1 MNKVIPQG
9 FWPEARDYL
18 TALGAAAPLPPIRG
32 TWYIVDPT
40 SGSNGADG
48 ISGDTALAS
57 LFDSSGAYDR
67 CVSGAGDGILLLSR
81 GTGTASQTTSYAT
94 QELAWTKHG
103 ITVVG
108 ACAPVQ
114 SFMRSRL
121 ANSTITTTATLTAV
135 ADTSISRATGSFIA
149 DGWVAGMKFITN
161 VNAAAITVATVSAL
175 VITVTGTLT
184 VGAHTSMTSVN
195 VNLMTISGSNNA
207 FYNTMLWNGGTNAL
221 EIGGVVVSGARNYFG
236 NCHIVGGA
244 GAATAATHYSLK
256 LSAAEE
262 TCFSG
267 GTIGSD
273 TVAQGDN
280 AASEI
285 LLSGAVARNRFLGV
299 EVQGYVTAG
308 TAHAAIKSDST
319 SGGRPTAFRGCLFNY
334 GLSVTTPAALHIV
347 TGSTDKIILQDSP
360 SVKVT
365 ANGTQLWANMAAPTA
380 AAAGGLSTT
389 A

>member
-1 MNKVIPQG
+1 MNLSIPDG
-9 FWPEARDYL
+9 FWPSARDYL
-18 TALGAAAPLPPIRG
+18 TALSAAGPLPPIRG
-32 TWYIVDPT
+32 TWYWVDPT
-40 SGSNGADG
+40 SGTNGADG
-48 ISGDTALAS
+48 ISTDRALAS

-67 CVSGAGDGILLLSR
+67 CVSGAGDGIVLLSR

-108 ACAPVQ
+108 ACAPVK

-121 ANSTITTTATLTAV
+121 ANKSIVTTATLTAV
-135 ADTSISRATGSFIA
+135 ADTSISRATGSFIT

-161 VNAAAITVATVSAL
+161 VNAAAITVVTVSAL
-175 VITVTGTLT
+175 SITVTGTLT
-184 VGAHTSMTSVN
+184 VGAHTSMTSIN
-195 VNLMTISGSNNA
+195 VNLITVSGSNNA
-207 FYNTMLWNGGTNAL
+207 FYNTMMWNGGSNAL

-236 NCHIVGGA
+236 NCHIAGA
-244 GAATAATHYSLK
+244 MGAATAATNYSLK
-256 LSAAEE
+256 LDAAEE
-262 TCFSG
+262 ACFEG

-273 TVAQGDN
+273 TVAQGNN

-308 TAHAAIKSDST
+308 TAHGAIKSAST

-334 GLSVTTPAALHIV
+334 ALSTAVPAALHIV
-347 TGSTDKIILQDSP
+347 TGSTDKIILQDCA
-360 SVKVT
+360 SVNVT
-365 ANGTQLWANMAAPTA
+365 ANGTQLFNNVGDPTA